1 MNGLDPAACY
11 RALTTRDA
19 RFDGRFFT
27 AVKTTRIYCRPICPA
42 RPPRFE
48 NCTFFPTAAAAQ
60 EAGFR
65 PCLRCRPETSP
76 TLAPWRGTSAT
87 VSRAMALIADGL
99 LDADDASVEVLAARL
114 GVGGRQLRRLFQQH
128 LGASPLAVAQTRR
141 VLFARQL
148 IHESSLSMGEVA
160 LASGFGSVRRFNAV
174 FQSLYGR
181 PPGAL
186 RRTRAAPA
194 TSSVPTVTLLI
205 PYRPPYD
212 WEALMAHL
220 GARSLTGMEHVESGR
235 YLRAFSNAWGRGAV
249 EVSPAPGLD
258 ALSATLRVS
267 DVRMLPSVVAQVRR
281 VFDVGADVEA
291 IHSHLSTDAL
301 LAPLVTARPGLR
313 APGGWDG
320 FELAVRAILGQ
331 QVTVSAARG
340 LGQRL
345 LAAHGEPLGLELT
358 GDARLQRAFPRPQAL
373 ATADLTGLG
382 MPAARARTLSHLAA
396 AAAADPALFQ
406 PGPSLADTVARFTRL
421 PGIGEWTAQYIAL
434 RAVRETDAFPAS
446 DVALLRAATEADGP
460 RPTPEALLHRAE
472 AWSPWRA
479 YAAQHL
485 WTADATRARTTA
497 APLANASQRK
507 RSPATPAPASDST
520 RPVAPAPAKRDAHAR
535 TPALLH

>member
-27 AVKTTRIYCRPICPA
+27 AVKTTRIYCRPVCPA
-42 RPPRFE
+42 RAPRFE
-48 NCTFFPTAAAAQ
+48 NCTFYPSAAAAQ

-87 VSRAMALIADGL
+87 VSRALALIADGL
-99 LDADDASVEVLAARL
+99 LDAEDSNVEALAARL
-114 GVGGRQLRRLFQQH
+114 GVGDRQLRRLFQQH
-128 LGASPLAVAQTRR
+128 LGASPIAVAQTRR

-148 IHESSLSMGEVA
+148 LHETPLSMAEVA

-174 FQSLYGR
+174 FQALYQR

-186 RRTRAAPA
+186 RRARPSLAA
-194 TSSVPTVTLLI
+194 TSSAVPVVTLFI
-205 PYRPPYD
+205 SYRPPFD
-212 WEALMAHL
+212 WASLHAHL
-220 GARSLTGMEHVESGR
+220 EARALTGLEHVEPGR
-235 YLRAFSNAWGRGAV
+235 YLRTVSNAHGRGAV
-249 EVSPAPGLD
+249 EVAPAKGLD
-258 ALSATLRVS
+258 GLRATLRVS
-267 DVRMLPSVVAQVRR
+267 DVRMLPTVIAQLRR
-281 VFDVGADVEA
+281 VFDVDADVDA
-291 IHSHLSTDAL
+291 IHAHLSQDTL
-301 LAPLVTARPGLR
+301 LAPLIAARPGLR
-313 APGGWDG
+313 VPGGWDG

-331 QVTVSAARG
+331 QVTVAAARG

-345 LAAHGEPLGLELT
+345 VALHGEPLDPTLT
-358 GDARLQRAFPRPQAL
+358 GDARLHRAFPRPQVL
-373 ATADLTGLG
+373 ATADLSGLG
-382 MPAARARTLSHLAA
+382 MPASRLRTLASLAA
-396 AAAADPALFQ
+396 AAVADPTLFQ

-434 RAVRETDAFPAS
+434 RALRETDAFPAS
-446 DVALLRAATEADGP
+446 DVALLRAATEANSP

-485 WTADATRARTTA
+485 WAADAARPRTSPRRPTSRADHA
-497 APLANASQRK
+497 AP
-507 RSPATPAPASDST
+507 
-520 RPVAPAPAKRDAHAR
+520 
-535 TPALLH
+535 PALLH

>member
-1 MNGLDPAACY
+1 MNGLDPASCY

-27 AVKTTRIYCRPICPA
+27 AVRTTRIYCRPVCPA
-42 RPPRFE
+42 RAPRFE
-48 NCTFFPTAAAAQ
+48 NCAFYPSAAAAQ

-76 TLAPWRGTSAT
+76 TLAPWRGTSVT
-87 VSRAMALIADGL
+87 VSRALVLIADGL
-99 LDADDASVEVLAARL
+99 LDADDGNVEALAARL
-114 GVGGRQLRRLFQQH
+114 GVGERQLRRLFQQH
-128 LGASPLAVAQTRR
+128 LGASPIAVAQTRR

-148 IHESSLSMGEVA
+148 LHETHLSMAEVA

-174 FQSLYGR
+174 FQALYQR

-186 RRTRAAPA
+186 RRARSPVAPA
-194 TSSVPTVTLLI
+194 ASAVPVVTLFI

-212 WEALMAHL
+212 WGSMVAHL
-220 GARSLTGMEHVESGR
+220 EARALTGMELVEPGR
-235 YLRAFSNAWGRGAV
+235 YLRTVLHPLGRGSV
-249 EVSPAPGLD
+249 EIAPAKRLDGLR
-258 ALSATLRVS
+258 ATLRVS
-267 DVRMLPSVVAQVRR
+267 DVRMLPPVIARLRR
-281 VFDVGADVEA
+281 VFDVGADVDA
-291 IHSHLSTDAL
+291 IHVHLSQDAL
-301 LAPLVTARPGLR
+301 LAPLIAARPGLR

-340 LGQRL
+340 LGNRL
-345 LAAHGEPLGLELT
+345 LATFGEPLDPEST
-358 GDARLQRAFPRPQAL
+358 GDARLLRAFPLPHVVA
-373 ATADLTGLG
+373 AADLTCLG
-382 MPAARARTLSHLAA
+382 MPAARARTLSSLAA
-396 AAAADPALFQ
+396 ATVADPALFQ

-446 DVALLRAATEADGP
+446 DVALLRAATAPGGP
-460 RPTPEALLHRAE
+460 RPTPEALLQHAE

-485 WTADATRARTTA
+485 WAADAARPRPPSSRGTHA
-497 APLANASQRK
+497 AA
-507 RSPATPAPASDST
+507 
-520 RPVAPAPAKRDAHAR
+520 
-535 TPALLH
+535 PALLH